1 MASTPPQCTTRGD
14 GFGLEFAVDDV
25 VPLDLIKNL
34 SRSVDSFRCI
44 QTDEE
49 VSFERLP
56 NYLNNNDNEK
66 LHKEVKVLRDLKH
79 YHCI

>member
-1 MASTPPQCTTRGD
+1 M
-14 GFGLEFAVDDV
+14 L
-25 VPLDLIKNL
+25 LDFIKNV

-49 VSFERLP
+49 VAFERLP

-66 LHKEVKVLRDLKH
+66 LYNEVKVLRDLKH
-79 YHCI
+79 YHYI